1 MSNRNVLRIDENS
14 YEWFKYPGGELQV
27 RLKPET
33 IKALTSCFGVV
44 LIHRIKNSDDVMK
57 LLLLQDAIN
66 DITLSM
72 PSNNIAVVIPYLPYS
87 RADRRFVEGDCLG
100 KKVFLNI
107 ITCVWPYAK
116 IYTLD
121 CHSNRFDY
129 EYKDIPINKI
139 IQEIL
144 VTDPEANII
153 FPDEG
158 AKNRYADML
167 SDNHPK
173 YYCKKKRD
181 PVTGRFLGFEVPV
194 IKDTTRNSYI
204 IDDICDGGGTFLGIA
219 EKLQIPNLRLFVT
232 HGIFSKGFDDLS
244 KYFDKIY
251 TTNSFTESGISDN
264 VEVIDVI
271 DWMAEIAE
279 EELDSLYV

>member
-1 MSNRNVLRIDENS
+1 VSNPNVVRIDEKT

-33 IKALTSCFGVV
+33 IESLSSCFGIVV
-44 LIHRIKNSDDVMK
+44 IHPIKNSDDVMK

-72 PSNNIAVVIPYLPYS
+72 PSNNMAVVIPYLPYS

-121 CHSNRFDY
+121 CHSNRFYY
-129 EYKDIPINKI
+129 EYRDILVEKI
-139 IQEIL
+139 IQDIL
-144 VTDPEANII
+144 VNDPEANII
-153 FPDEG
+153 FPDKG
-158 AKNRYADML
+158 AQNRYADML
-167 SDNHPK
+167 SGDHPK
-173 YYCKKKRD
+173 YYCEKKRD
-181 PVTGRFLGFEVPV
+181 PVTGKFLGFEVPV

-251 TTNSFTESGISDN
+251 TTNSFTEPCISDK

-271 DWMAEIAE
+271 DWMVEIAE
-279 EELDSLYV
+279 EELIGLYV

>member
-1 MSNRNVLRIDENS
+1 MSNRNVVRIDEKT

-44 LIHRIKNSDDVMK
+44 LIHPIKSSDDVMK
-57 LLLLQDAIN
+57 LLLLQDAIS
-66 DITLSM
+66 DVALSM
-72 PSNNIAVVIPYLPYS
+72 SSNNTAVVIPYLPYS

-100 KKVFLNI
+100 KKVFLKMI
-107 ITCVWPYAK
+107 YSIWPYAK

-121 CHSNRFDY
+121 CHSNMFDY
-129 EYKDIPINKI
+129 EYRDILVEEI

-144 VTDPEANII
+144 ANDPGANII
-153 FPDEG
+153 FPDKG
-158 AKNRYADML
+158 AQNRYADML
-167 SDNHPK
+167 PGDHPK
-173 YYCKKKRD
+173 YYCEKKRD
-181 PVTGRFLGFEVPV
+181 PVTGKFLGFEVPV
-194 IKDTTRNSYI
+194 IEDTTRNSYI

-251 TTNSFTESGISDN
+251 TTNSFTKPGISDK

-271 DWMAEIAE
+271 DWLAKIAE
-279 EELDSLYV
+279 DELSGLYV